1 MTHFII
7 ASPCDTMIQFRFQVR
22 KQQDGPQES
31 LSETAGA
38 YSVQSKKLLAL
49 QNEQK
54 FADISVSVSD

>member
-1 MTHFII
+1 M
-7 ASPCDTMIQFRFQVR
+7 R